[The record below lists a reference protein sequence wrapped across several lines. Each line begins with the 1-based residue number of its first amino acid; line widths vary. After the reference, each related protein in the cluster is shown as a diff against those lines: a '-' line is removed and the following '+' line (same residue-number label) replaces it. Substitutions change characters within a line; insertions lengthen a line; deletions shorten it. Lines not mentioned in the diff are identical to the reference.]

1 MIEYER
7 SDVESFQSYLKIQTT
22 RNQKVVEIS
31 FVNCFEKD
39 TEFDCTNLR
48 ISAEKTIKKY
58 VV

>member
-31 FVNCFEKD
+31 TLNSFEKD
-39 TEFDCTNLR
+39 KEFDCQ
-48 ISAEKTIKKY
+48 IWE
-58 VV
+58 